1 MKLHKILLGLTLVS
15 IILSCTVRNTPQN
28 IKQGIAGQVSYSSG
42 NMMPGPD
49 KKEGESKGVQRE
61 IFIYAVAA
69 ASDAEG
75 QAPLYKAIHTQLI
88 ATVKSDSLGF
98 FQCKLKPGMYSVLTR
113 EDDHQFF
120 SGLSNDK
127 GQLSPVEVLPD
138 SVVKYTIN
146 INHSA
151 VY

>member
-1 MKLHKILLGLTLVS
+1 
-15 IILSCTVRNTPQN
+15 
-28 IKQGIAGQVSYSSG
+28 
-42 NMMPGPD
+42 MPGPD
-49 KKEGESKGVQRE
+49 KKESEGKGVQRE

-75 QAPLYKAIHTQLI
+75 QAPLYTSIHTPLI

-98 FQCKLKPGMYSVLTR
+98 FQCKLKPGTYSVLTK
-113 EDDHQFF
+113 EKDEHFF

-127 GQLSPVEVLPD
+127 GQLSAVEVLPD
-138 SVVKYTIN
+138 SVLRYIIN
-146 INHSA
+146 INYSA